1 MAPDIHC
8 RAALRLHRPTFY
20 GPSPSVELVG
30 PVRRSRHR
38 AKRGAWRRM
47 SIAGRRCACTGLRSF
62 PFCGAPRPGKAQP
75 PPGKTWRMVPD
86 THCRAALR
94 LHRPAFYG
102 PSPSV
107 EFAGPVRRS
116 RHRAK
121 RGAWRRMSI
130 AGRRCACTGLRSF
143 PFPSSSQA
151 GKSQPPPG
159 SAFTLPVLLLA
170 EDAQYILTML
180 QQLRVIA
187 VAGKGQRQRELGDN
201 PPRTRRHHQHPLA

>member
-1 MAPDIHC
+1 MPGG
-8 RAALRLHRPTFY
+8 AALAPAY
-20 GPSPSVELVG
+20 GPSPSVEIAGPIRRSRHRAKSWRMVPDTHCRATLRLHRPTVLPLPLELAG

-62 PFCGAPRPGKAQP
+62 PFCGVPRPGKA
-75 PPGKTWRMVPD
+75 
-86 THCRAALR
+86 
-94 LHRPAFYG
+94 
-102 PSPSV
+102 
-107 EFAGPVRRS
+107 
-116 RHRAK
+116 
-121 RGAWRRMSI
+121 
-130 AGRRCACTGLRSF
+130 
-143 PFPSSSQA
+143 
-151 GKSQPPPG
+151 QPPPG

-201 PPRTRRHHQHPLA
+201 PSRTRRHHQHPLAQQQRLFDIVGH